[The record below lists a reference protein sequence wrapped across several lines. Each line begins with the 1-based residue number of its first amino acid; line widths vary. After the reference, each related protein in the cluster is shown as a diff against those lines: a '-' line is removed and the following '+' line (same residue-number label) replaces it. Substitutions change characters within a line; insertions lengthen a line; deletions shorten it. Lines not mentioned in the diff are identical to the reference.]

1 MSEINTDN
9 GNMLLEI
16 KPVEEVVNEPENNIT
31 DIEKK
36 IEEDIEKE
44 IEQELEAE
52 KQNEIF
58 EKKEKPKKKKRQLSE
73 RQKKH
78 LENMRIKKAEKAR
91 KKKEEKM
98 KAFKEKVEGKT
109 ENPINTHK
117 SNIPNKKISHNQPK
131 VSQNHDDDYLFRN
144 MERMVGLF
152 ERMNK
157 INNNKQQAHQPVY
170 QQPKPPKS
178 KPIPIQKKQE
188 PKVNLY
194 GFDDFF

>member
-1 MSEINTDN
+1 MSEIKTDN

-16 KPVEEVVNEPENNIT
+16 KPVEEVVNEPETNTN
-31 DIEKK
+31 DIEEHISK
-36 IEEDIEKE
+36 EIEKE

-52 KQNEIF
+52 KQDEIF

-98 KAFKEKVEGKT
+98 KAFKDKVEGKT
-109 ENPINTHK
+109 ETPTNTHK
-117 SNIPNKKISHNQPK
+117 SNIPVKNVSHNQPK
-131 VSQNHDDDYLFRN
+131 VAENQDDDYLFRN

-157 INNNKQQAHQPVY
+157 INNNKQQAQQPVY
-170 QQPKPPKS
+170 QQPQRKS